1 MATELKI
8 TVSSVAT
15 SMGYWMHPLA
25 RKDGALIWPVFN
37 QSPWSNVLIACSPS
51 MRTQAEDLVSSFEF
65 NPDVVV
71 KHIDQSMS
79 PLECRILITRLL
91 ANKPPAYTR
100 NAYTGNAN
108 MEHHTSQS
116 ARHIVLIVHGLDSM
130 LDGVRRDSTREQ
142 VLERFSSLLKTGPS
156 NGVHV
161 ILIQGMDD
169 ETAKTTSMLADLW
182 GTVAVVGELTQ
193 VASAMLFPSSPLKQ
207 WIHEQTVKPTSRG
220 HHKSNNGSR
229 RRIAAIQT
237 SSMTGVIDIPR
248 KIGAIS

>member
-15 SMGYWMHPLA
+15 SMGYWMRPLA

-65 NPDVVV
+65 NPDVIV
-71 KHIDQSMS
+71 KHMDSSMS
-79 PLECRILITRLL
+79 PLECRSLITRLL
-91 ANKPPAYTR
+91 TDKPS
-100 NAYTGNAN
+100 YTGDPN
-108 MEHHTSQS
+108 MEHHVSQR

-130 LDGVRRDSTREQ
+130 LDGVRRASTREQ
-142 VLERFSSLLKTGPS
+142 VLGRFSSLLETGPS
-156 NGVHV
+156 IGVHV

-169 ETAKTTSMLADLW
+169 ETAKITSMLADLW
-182 GTVAVVGELTQ
+182 GTIAVVGELTQ
-193 VASAMLFPSSPLKQ
+193 VASAMLFPSASLEQ
-207 WIHEQTVKPTSRG
+207 WSHGPGVKTTGRG
-220 HHKSNNGSR
+220 HHKGNNSLK
-229 RRIAAIQT
+229 RRIAAVKT
-237 SSMTGVIDIPR
+237 GSMMGIVDIPR

>member
-15 SMGYWMHPLA
+15 SMGYWMRPLA

-71 KHIDQSMS
+71 ISMDRSMS
-79 PLECRILITRLL
+79 PLECRSLVTRLL
-91 ANKPPAYTR
+91 ANKPTS
-100 NAYTGNAN
+100 YTGNAN
-108 MEHHTSQS
+108 MKLHASQS
-116 ARHIVLIVHGLDSM
+116 ARHVVLIVHGLDSM

-142 VLERFSSLLKTGPS
+142 VLGRFSLLLKTGPS
-156 NGVHV
+156 IGVHV

-169 ETAKTTSMLADLW
+169 ETAKITSMLADLW
-182 GTVAVVGELTQ
+182 GTIAVVGELTQ

-207 WIHEQTVKPTSRG
+207 WIHEQIVKPTGRG
-220 HHKSNNGSR
+220 HHKGNNGLKH
-229 RRIAAIQT
+229 RIAAIKT
-237 SSMTGVIDIPR
+237 GSMMGVIDIPR